1 MHVQR
6 LSHVAYNVA
15 KENSIDCLQA
25 GNNDK
30 CDAERAGWMEWKTEG
45 RSRSKQASRHGQAG
59 RQAGK
64 LAGRQT
70 DRQAI
75 DNKTRNKNTQSNSD
89 YRSDT
94 VPVRSCHWL
103 PNDLIGAGVRQRGS
117 MVGWHL
123 VMSTE
128 SSDLT
133 ASFNVVRYRVYSL
146 I

>member
-1 MHVQR
+1 M
-6 LSHVAYNVA
+6 LSVMQNEQDGWNGKRKAGAGANR
-15 KENSIDCLQA
+15 QA
-25 GNNDK
+25 G
-30 CDAERAGWMEWKTEG
+30 T
-45 RSRSKQASRHGQAG
+45 G